1 MQNTPEPSSA
11 PDSTKRRVLIVAE
24 HASARFGGE
33 AILPLHYFR
42 VLRKRNIEAWLIV
55 HERTRHE
62 LTALLPNDVE
72 RIRFIP
78 DTRFQIWLFRVG
90 KILPGQIRHFTIGFL
105 SRLSSQ
111 RRARRMARELVAE
124 QRIDVVHQP
133 IPVSPKE
140 SSLLYDLGAPLIIG
154 PMNGGMSYP
163 PGFGTMQGGF
173 SRGFMRIGRAISGL
187 LNRLMPGKLRA
198 DVLLVA
204 NERTRA
210 ALPAGIRGK
219 VIELPENGVD
229 LSLWTTKTQEAQ
241 ASTQTRLV
249 FSGRL
254 VDWKAV
260 DVLLEAFATVAKSC
274 DATLDILGDGAMR
287 PALQAQCKSLQLT
300 DRVKFHGWVP
310 QTQLAARLRDA
321 DILVLPSLYECGGA
335 VVLEAMAAGIPVI
348 ASDWGGPTDY
358 LDESCGILVPPKS
371 RQQFVEDLA
380 AAMTKLCTD
389 PDLRLAMGISG
400 RKKVQEQF
408 DWERKVDR
416 MMEIY
421 RLTLPTNQRGNGTFP
436 R

>member
-1 MQNTPEPSSA
+1 MSKGPPQL
-11 PDSTKRRVLIVAE
+11 RVLIVAE

-42 VLRKRNIEAWLIV
+42 VLRKRGIETWLIV
-55 HERTRHE
+55 HERTRDE
-62 LTALLPNDVE
+62 LSALLPTE
-72 RIRFIP
+72 LSRIHFIP
-78 DTRFQIWLFRVG
+78 DTRFQRWLFRVG
-90 KILPGQIRHFTIGFL
+90 KHLPGQIRHFTIGFF

-111 RRARRMARELVAE
+111 RRARKMARELVIE

-133 IPVSPKE
+133 IPVSPRE
-140 SSLLYDLGAPLIIG
+140 SSLLYELGAPLVIG

-163 PGFGTMQGGF
+163 PGFGKMQGGL
-173 SRGFMRIGRAISGL
+173 SRTFMRVGRAMSGL

-198 DVLLVA
+198 QMLLVA
-204 NERTRA
+204 NQRTRG
-210 ALPAGIRGK
+210 ALPSGVRGK
-219 VIELPENGVD
+219 VIELAENGVD
-229 LSLWTTKTQEAQ
+229 LDLWSAKPQ
-241 ASTQTRLV
+241 AAIESAQTRLV

-260 DVLLEAFATVAKSC
+260 DILLDAFAIVAKSC

-287 PALQAQCKSLQLT
+287 SALELQCKSLQLA

-310 QTQLAARLRDA
+310 QTQLAAKLREA

-335 VVLEAMAAGIPVI
+335 VVLEAMAAGLPVI
-348 ASDWGGPTDY
+348 ASDWGGPADY

-380 AAMTKLCTD
+380 GAMKRLCAD
-389 PDLRLAMGISG
+389 WELRLTMGISG
-400 RKKVQEQF
+400 RKKVEEQF

-416 MMEIY
+416 IVEIY
-421 RLTLPTNQRGNGTFP
+421 ESAARNQRGDGTLP
-436 R
+436 D